1 MKKKLLL
8 YLIILVLTTI
18 GSAVSAN
25 DIKNDIA
32 KKESIKTVDKE
43 NSSTNWSGSINYID
57 KENSSTSWLVWGLIF
72 FLLGGAVVAV
82 VTIVAFGKMK
92 DNKKILLDVSKND
105 KTKNELLK
113 KINDIKKINE
123 NLISEKEESL
133 KEIKRLNEQNN
144 KIEKLLLE
152 ICKKMSDE
160 DLYKDLESES
170 ISAKVKEILMQYRIW
185 KAKSAVSIYLGGSQ
199 TVLYD
204 KLVECLKENDSKG
217 LKETVKLYIE
227 EMEKDFKNYKI

>member
-1 MKKKLLL
+1 MKKIHLL
-8 YLIILVLTTI
+8 YLMILVLTII

-92 DNKKILLDVSKND
+92 DNKKILLNVSKND
-105 KTKNELLK
+105 KTKNERLK
-113 KINDIKKINE
+113 KINDIKKINK